1 MENAKE
7 ADIGTVL
14 NSARNKIADIS
25 KNPSK
30 YISDTVLQVKLAC
43 DMLSCYMKKECSF
56 PWRSVSALLAV
67 LIYFINPFDIIPD
80 FIPGIGYIDDL
91 TALAIAFS
99 LIKWDLKKYA
109 KEKNL
114 NLKEYGLE

>member
-1 MENAKE
+1 MKSVKE
-7 ADIGTVL
+7 ADIVDVL
-14 NSARNKIADIS
+14 NSTKNKIADIS

-30 YISDTVLQVKLAC
+30 YMVDTILQAKLAC
-43 DMLSCYMKKECSF
+43 DMLSCYIKKECKF

-80 FIPGIGYIDDL
+80 FIPGVGYIDDL
-91 TALAIAFS
+91 TALAVAFS
-99 LIKWDLKKYA
+99 LIKTDLKKYA

-114 NLKEYGLE
+114 DLKEYGLE